1 MIRSLRSAT
10 IRLAYVNPSL
20 RRHLLPL
27 LKAAAGSADA
37 TYMKA
42 LDNLADLADLT
53 ENAQEIIDG
62 FNLHY
67 AAARVA
73 GRDQM
78 DPQIASEFQVFNKV
92 VEGGALAVKTVE
104 ALTNL
109 VKLFPEETKYAK
121 ALADATK
128 MREKLGKQVEAS
140 RKILHTLS
148 KKIAPKAIIALAKK
162 VESKIESRLI
172 DPSKIK
178 TFFSQG
184 QYSGGEAYSNFV
196 VQVFVPLPNPD
207 SDQLGAMRE
216 HRLWLQEDAVGSSGV
231 TMNIS
236 WDSRIPYGNWK
247 PATVDGALDLFLEA
261 TEGWNNVKGE
271 AEGQSARKNT
281 AYSIAQAINNATSR
295 LGGGRDAVI
304 KSDFRTVTGEYRSS
318 LPKEGAYSVGEY
330 RYEEMVSE
338 EIARFKKILDPA
350 LAPFKSQIKNISF
363 EDSEKS
369 WIHVTVWIK

>member
-1 MIRSLRSAT
+1 MTRSLRSAT
-10 IRLAYVNPSL
+10 IRLAYINPSL

-37 TYMKA
+37 AYEKA
-42 LDNLADLADLT
+42 LDNLVDLAELS

-73 GRDQM
+73 GM

-148 KKIAPKAIIALAKK
+148 KKIAPKALIALAKK

-184 QYSGGEAYSNFV
+184 QYAGGEAYSNFV
-196 VQVFVPLPNPD
+196 VQVFVPLQNPD
-207 SDQLGAMRE
+207 SDQLGA
-216 HRLWLQEDAVGSSGV
+216 LWLQEDAVGSSGV

-247 PATVDGALDLFLEA
+247 PATVDGALDLFLDA
-261 TEGWNNVKGE
+261 TEGWKNVKGE

-350 LAPFKSQIKNISF
+350 LTPFKSQIKNINF
-363 EDSEKS
+363 KDSEKS